1 VPASPSSS
9 APSSRGTPAGA
20 PEGSGGEGGSERHFL
35 HSAWTVSALTML
47 SRVLGLV
54 RDTVTASLLGAGAV
68 NDALTWAWG
77 IPNMFRR
84 LFGEGALSSAFV
96 PIYARVLEKEGVARA
111 REVSNQVISTL
122 AIFLTVLAAAL
133 ALVVLLV
140 PAELVARLANADLA
154 KAELMLRYTALL
166 LPYLAFIC
174 VIAQFMGVMNAMG
187 EFAIPAIASVI
198 LNLLWVAGVIAA
210 AWILGTTADSPE
222 ALAALHARQGYVIAV
237 AILVS
242 GVVQFLWHLPGLR
255 RLGVG
260 FAFAMPRRSAELS
273 AVLAATGPM
282 LIGMGAAQLNLFADR
297 AVAERFLPDGGV
309 THLYYGQRLM
319 QFPGGL
325 VSAALVSAV
334 FPALARLSARGDHA
348 RVVGTTSL
356 GIRVNTLLTLP
367 AAAGLALLAVPI
379 VQLLFQRGEFTADA
393 TQHTAR
399 ALVGYSVAI
408 PWLGMVMLLT
418 RALYAVGD
426 MRSPV
431 RIALG
436 MVALNISLD
445 LLLVGPLQELGLALA
460 ASITTCVNA
469 FLLLGAFRARME
481 LRKGERLLVGL
492 LPAIALTLLMGA
504 VVYGVDHLLAGR
516 VPAGFTGAAL
526 RTGAGLGAGLL
537 VYLGLAGRLCPQ
549 EWQELS
555 RLWTRRKA

>member
-1 VPASPSSS
+1 VPSSPSPSASS
-9 APSSRGTPAGA
+9 PSHGAG
-20 PEGSGGEGGSERHFL
+20 ERHFL

-47 SRVLGLV
+47 SRLLGLV

-96 PIYARVLEKEGVARA
+96 PVYSRVLEKEGVARA

-122 AIFLTVLAAAL
+122 AIFLTALAALL
-133 ALVVLLV
+133 ALVVLLA
-140 PAELVARLANADLA
+140 PPELVARLARADLA

-222 ALAALHARQGYVIAV
+222 ALAALNARQGYVIAI

-242 GVVQFLWHLPGLR
+242 GLVQFLWHLPGLR

-260 FAFAMPRRSAELS
+260 FAFVLPRRSAELS

-282 LIGMGAAQLNLFADR
+282 LIGMGALQLNLFVDR
-297 AVAERFLPDGGV
+297 AVAERFLADGGV

-319 QFPGGL
+319 QFPQGL

-334 FPALARLSARGDHA
+334 FPALARLSARGEHA

-356 GIRVNTLLTLP
+356 GIRVNSLLTLP

-379 VQLLFQRGEFTADA
+379 VQLLFQRGEFTAEA
-393 TQHTAR
+393 TAHTAR

-408 PWLGMVMLLT
+408 PCLGMVMLLT

-426 MRSPV
+426 VRSPV
-431 RIALG
+431 RIALW

-481 LRKGERLLVGL
+481 LKQGERLLGGL
-492 LPAIALTLLMGA
+492 LPALALTVLMGA
-504 VVYGVDHLLAGR
+504 VVYGVDHVLAGR
-516 VPAGFTGAAL
+516 VPAGSAGVAL

-555 RLWTRRKA
+555 RLWRRRKA